1 MDRTKSSLNL
11 WRKDS
16 SSEIIDHD
24 ISKGCDN
31 LSKEQNHAYT
41 YTNSRQELA
50 VSDTVERGSASTEG
64 HNQKHK
70 YCGVCCQSSTVPIQV
85 VQDSKNVEPDYSKL
99 QLPEKTQIGSKNR
112 VTGNWEISN
121 LNNDNNF
128 TDCSNMRDA
137 GIQGSSSILASKY
150 SPVLEITS
158 QDAHTIEQSQKLATS
173 WPTWWATGARHSLVN
188 KKDSDICVSQ
198 VNLSSEIENLLSSKF
213 DEPPCFSSIKSIS
226 STPWFSWYPA
236 LLLSILKRYLETKP
250 PKELP
255 VIINSSN
262 TQVQCPSPHT
272 RASQSNG
279 IEQGILM
286 PGMPISSDDAILAGS
301 FETPINA
308 KITRSEN
315 NLMKHIS
322 KLSKQALFTTRDD
335 MIESPRSELIQESY
349 SSAQTQ
355 PLININP
362 PNILLPSLRSTYG
375 IYEPPTVIE
384 KVYQVLHLKPLK
396 PDRRVFLTEDYP
408 ILKKAVAIGI
418 HGFFPAPLLRIV
430 IGQPTGTSVRFA
442 NHASEAIRRWIS
454 KHNVTDCEIEKI
466 ALEGEGKIADR
477 VENLWKILLQ
487 RIDQLRKADLIF
499 VACHSQGVPVAIML
513 VAKLIEFGVID
524 LGRICVCAMGKFPLT
539 LGGNIVNYL
548 QSWSLTWTLLRPEV

>member
-85 VQDSKNVEPDYSKL
+85 VQDSKNVEPDY
-99 QLPEKTQIGSKNR
+99 N
-112 VTGNWEISN
+112 
-121 LNNDNNF
+121 
-128 TDCSNMRDA
+128 A
-137 GIQGSSSILASKY
+137 GIQGNSSKYLELISIARRYIGSSSILASKY

-335 MIESPRSELIQESY
+335 
-349 SSAQTQ
+349 
-355 PLININP
+355 
-362 PNILLPSLRSTYG
+362 
-375 IYEPPTVIE
+375 
-384 KVYQVLHLKPLK
+384 
-396 PDRRVFLTEDYP
+396 
-408 ILKKAVAIGI
+408 
-418 HGFFPAPLLRIV
+418 
-430 IGQPTGTSVRFA
+430 
-442 NHASEAIRRWIS
+442 
-454 KHNVTDCEIEKI
+454 
-466 ALEGEGKIADR
+466 
-477 VENLWKILLQ
+477 
-487 RIDQLRKADLIF
+487 
-499 VACHSQGVPVAIML
+499 
-513 VAKLIEFGVID
+513 
-524 LGRICVCAMGKFPLT
+524 
-539 LGGNIVNYL
+539 
-548 QSWSLTWTLLRPEV
+548 